1 MHKVKTKTAPAVFLP
16 KFQEQAHPY
25 PTNFWKLNYIT
36 PTSQLSSSNFRIS
49 VRSAALWNEFLTD
62 SEREIENISLF
73 KSKLKFKLLSYEN
86 KLIFCKDL
94 HVHFHTSIY

>member
-25 PTNFWKLNYIT
+25 PTNFWKLNYIKS
-36 PTSQLSSSNFRIS
+36 TSQLSRSNFKIS
-49 VRSAALWNEFLTD
+49 VRGAVLWNDFLTD
-62 SEREIENISLF
+62 REREIQNIFLF
-73 KSKLKFKLLSYEN
+73 SGKLKFKLLSYKI

-94 HVHFHTSIY
+94 HVHFNASIY